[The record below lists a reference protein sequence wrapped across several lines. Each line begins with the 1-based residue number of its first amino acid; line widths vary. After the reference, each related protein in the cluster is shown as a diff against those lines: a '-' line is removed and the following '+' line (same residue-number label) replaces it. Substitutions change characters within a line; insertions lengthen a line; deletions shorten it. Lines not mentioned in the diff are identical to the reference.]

1 MKKVKQILLIPKGY
15 ILKYRQ
21 YKQWYDGHNQLVLVT
36 VFRRRESFVNIT
48 KFMWFRS
55 LKSQWQLLLLSV
67 PFMCMV
73 LLFSYVPLWGWS
85 YAFFEVSQQ
94 TMRPIYGT
102 DTFLGISSFE
112 RIFAMRGFQEALRN
126 SLVIS
131 VLRIITGYVGAISLA
146 IMINELRIRWFKR
159 TVQTISYLPHFISW
173 VVATSMITVVLSP
186 DGGAINNVLMALR
199 IIDEPVNWMIQNN
212 WRIWM
217 VLVLAALWKEIGWNT
232 IIYLAAMSGI
242 DPELY
247 EAAQIDGAGR
257 IRRILYITLPSIAPL
272 IRLLLILSF
281 GGLLSVGFEQYLLM
295 QRPITFEHSQVLE
308 TLVYNMIWGSAN
320 PGRMHRD
327 IPVAT
332 AVGILNSLVAFTL
345 LLSANK
351 ITSKITGERLF

>member
-1 MKKVKQILLIPKGY
+1 MNDAK
-15 ILKYRQ
+15 R
-21 YKQWYDGHNQLVLVT
+21 
-36 VFRRRESFVNIT
+36 S
-48 KFMWFRS
+48 WFRT
-55 LKSQWQLLLLSV
+55 LKSQWQLILLSL
-67 PFMCMV
+67 PFMLMV
-73 LLFSYVPLWGWS
+73 LLFSYVPLWGWT

-94 TMRPIYGT
+94 TMRPTYAPGT
-102 DTFLGISSFE
+102 FTGLDSFE
-112 RIFAMRGFQEALRN
+112 RVFQMRNFQDAFRN
-126 SLVIS
+126 TIVIS
-131 VLRIITGYVGAISLA
+131 LLRIVTGYVGAISFA
-146 IMINELRIRWFKR
+146 IMINEIRIRWFKR

-173 VVATSMITVVLSP
+173 VVATSMITVALSP
-186 DGGAINNVLMALR
+186 DGGVINEVLVALR
-199 IIDEPVNWMIQNN
+199 FIDEPVNWLIQNN

-217 VLVLAALWKEIGWNT
+217 VLVLSALWKEIGWNT

-257 IRRILYITLPSIAPL
+257 IRRIFYITLPSIAPL

-295 QRPITFEHSQVLE
+295 QRPITLEYSNVLE
-308 TLVYNMIWGSAN
+308 TLVYYVVWDSAS

-327 IPVAT
+327 IPIAT
-332 AVGILNSLVAFTL
+332 AVGIMNSIVAFTL

>member
-1 MKKVKQILLIPKGY
+1 VGVSKGSWV
-15 ILKYRQ
+15 R
-21 YKQWYDGHNQLVLVT
+21 T
-36 VFRRRESFVNIT
+36 
-48 KFMWFRS
+48 

-67 PFMCMV
+67 PFMLMV
-73 LLFSYVPLWGWS
+73 FLFSYVPLWGWT

-94 TMRPIYGT
+94 TMRPTYGAG
-102 DTFLGISSFE
+102 TFLGINSFE
-112 RIFAMRGFQEALRN
+112 RVFAMTGFQNAIRN
-126 SLVIS
+126 TLVIS
-131 VLRIITGYVGAISLA
+131 VFRILTGYVGAISLA
-146 IMINELRIRWFKR
+146 IMINELRVRWFKR

-173 VVATSMITVVLSP
+173 VVAASMITVVLSP
-186 DGGAINNVLMALR
+186 DGGAVNNVLVALGV
-199 IIDEPVNWMIQNN
+199 INEPVNWMIQNN

-217 VLVLAALWKEIGWNT
+217 VLILAALWKEIGWNT
-232 IIYLAAMSGI
+232 IIYLAVMSGI

-281 GGLLSVGFEQYLLM
+281 GGLMSVGFEQYLLM
-295 QRPITFEHSQVLE
+295 QRPLTFEYSQVLE
-308 TLVYNMIWGSAN
+308 TLVYHMIWGSAS

-332 AVGILNSLVAFTL
+332 AVGILNSVVAFTL